1 MATIL
6 LVCTG
11 NICRS
16 PIAEG
21 FLRQV
26 LADRGISEV
35 DVESAGTSGLDGYP
49 AMPEAVTALIERS
62 VDIST
67 HAARRLHRRMAE
79 SVDLVVTMSSGHR
92 EAVARLAPSTAD
104 RTFTLKELVHLLD
117 RLDQAPS
124 HGGPGE
130 RMAVAVSA
138 AGKLRGSGAADDLTD
153 EDIPD
158 PLGLGPDAFRAVAW
172 QIEALT
178 GRLVDGL
185 FGPAVDDVT
194 APDPSRIARAD

>member
-1 MATIL
+1 
-6 LVCTG
+6 
-11 NICRS
+11 
-16 PIAEG
+16 
-21 FLRQV
+21 
-26 LADRGISEV
+26 
-35 DVESAGTSGLDGYP
+35 
-49 AMPEAVTALIERS
+49 
-62 VDIST
+62 
-67 HAARRLHRRMAE
+67 MAE